1 MYLCRMN
8 RTIRFIIVIL
18 YIAIATAA
26 CIGSYIHGTRF
37 FLYFTNLGNLYC
49 LGLMTNELTRLIR
62 RKPISIPLMQWEFGG
77 LISIIVIS
85 VVYNLLLGDPTSA
98 AYWHN
103 WPSVGLHLLTPLLYS
118 IYFIITRPMRKVS
131 VGGIQCSI
139 LLPYL
144 YIAFI
149 YVRHYITGDNW
160 FPYFFLDLNRIGW
173 SGALGWVIALTTIFV
188 LVGITFIYIA
198 KFKAGPHKGKPL
210 N

>member
-1 MYLCRMN
+1 MK
-8 RTIRFIIVIL
+8 RTLRIIFVAL

-26 CIGSYIHGTRF
+26 CIGSGIYGTRF

-49 LGLMTNELTRLIR
+49 LGLMINELRRLLQ
-62 RKPISIPLMQWEFGG
+62 RKSISIPLMQWEFGG

-85 VVYNLLLGDPTSA
+85 AVYNLLLGDPTTP
-98 AYWHN
+98 AYWSN
-103 WPSVGLHLLTPLLYS
+103 WPSVGLHLVTPILYTL
-118 IYFIITRPMRKVS
+118 YFIATRPMRKVS

-149 YVRHYITGDNW
+149 CVRHYITGDNW

-173 SGALGWVIALTTIFV
+173 SGALGWIIALTTVFV
-188 LVGITFIYIA
+188 VVGITFIYLGKRRA
-198 KFKAGPHKGKPL
+198 KRA